1 MDCRLKT
8 SKFNVPVL
16 GSEDL
21 PNKSLTQR
29 EIAMKKSTL
38 KINLISSLCL
48 SAFAFAN
55 TASAH
60 DQAGALTNGIASGT
74 GSGATDIY
82 QVICF
87 PDPQAA
93 SQNPTDHLFVQIR
106 DDSAAGGQ
114 VSAVATI
121 QNRAV
126 SVTDTASGGAAS
138 ASKALKVIP
147 AAQNATFTVFVHHT
161 AAATD
166 SYLLTTHCED
176 AANVH
181 TGTQDP
187 FPVLQNQ

>member
-8 SKFNVPVL
+8 SKFNLPVL

-48 SAFAFAN
+48 STLAFAN
-55 TASAH
+55 VASAH
-60 DQAGALTNGIASGT
+60 DQAGALSATGAGNGA
-74 GSGATDIY
+74 GATDIY

-87 PDPQAA
+87 PDPAAA

-138 ASKALKVIP
+138 TIRSLKVIP
-147 AAQNATFTVFVHHT
+147 ASQNATFTVFVHHT

-187 FPVLQNQ
+187 FTVLQNN